1 MQVSIAAAAAAF
13 GAAFGAAIACFRQ
26 LLGYIRTDRSHFN
39 GHISVVHSVELQSR
53 PMRIVIIVM
62 THGVR
67 VSVSIR
73 MSDCPPLTSTTGRHW
88 WKMGQESVAVCG
100 RVPKKHWA
108 IFGEQT
114 CRKGDKLDST
124 DHRS

>member
-1 MQVSIAAAAAAF
+1 LSLMRSLVMQVSIAAAAAAF

-73 MSDCPPLTSTTGRHW
+73 MSDCPPLTRYEYYWTPLVENGTR
-88 WKMGQESVAVCG
+88 ECG
-100 RVPKKHWA
+100 RVWPCPKKTLGNLWRA
-108 IFGEQT
+108 
-114 CRKGDKLDST
+114 DL
-124 DHRS
+124 